1 MLKGREIALTL
12 RSSWIMNVV
21 SINVCIINHIST
33 NWTSVEP
40 VGLSDMETGLDYC
53 LCFRI
58 KDHKSRMICSF
69 LGGGDTQVE
78 QAIALVP
85 WPHFMRAGGDCFGQ
99 NEQIFVQFH
108 TERQGK
114 GGGNASRKWC
124 CVYVSVSLCCSGKLL
139 FSLLKQYST
148 LNTCG
153 QGHKW
158 PYNSI

>member
-58 KDHKSRMICSF
+58 KDSRTMCSF
-69 LGGGDTQVE
+69 LCGGWYTGGASNSLSAWVFFLTSRE
-78 QAIALVP
+78 QEVIVL
-85 WPHFMRAGGDCFGQ
+85 AGMSKYLFNFTRKGKE
-99 NEQIFVQFH
+99 NEEEMQAGSGVVFTYLFH
-108 TERQGK
+108 
-114 GGGNASRKWC
+114 
-124 CVYVSVSLCCSGKLL
+124 CVSQRLL
-139 FSLLKQYST
+139 FSLLKQYSI
-148 LNTCG
+148 LSTCG
-153 QGHKW
+153 QGHNW
-158 PYNSI
+158 PFNSI